1 MHISEG
7 VLSAPVMISGAAL
20 TAVGTA
26 VGLKKLDYDKIPQA
40 AMLASVFFLASLVHV
55 PVGPSAMHL
64 VLNGLLGLILGW
76 AAFPAILIG
85 LALQAVLFQFGG
97 LTGLGV
103 NTVNMALPAVISYYL
118 FGRLARGE
126 NQTLALAAAF
136 MAGATGIILSGLMVG
151 ISLFFT
157 GESFLIAAQAV
168 VAAHIPVM
176 IVEGL
181 ITLALVSFLRKV
193 KPEVLHATVSG

>member
-7 VLSAPVMISGAAL
+7 VLSAPVLLSGAAL
-20 TAVGTA
+20 TAAGTA

-40 AMLASVFFLASLVHV
+40 AMLAAVFFLATLVHV

-103 NTVNMALPAVISYYL
+103 NTLNMALPAIVCYYL
-118 FGRLARGE
+118 FGGLARGE
-126 NQTLALAAAF
+126 NRTLALGAAF
-136 MAGATGIILSGLMVG
+136 MSGVTGIILSGLMVG
-151 ISLFFT
+151 FSLVFT
-157 GESFLIAAQAV
+157 GESFLGAAETIV
-168 VAAHIPVM
+168 VAHIPVM

-181 ITLALVSFLRKV
+181 ITVALVSFLRKV
-193 KPEVLHATVSG
+193 KPEVLHAAVSG